1 MAVPAGVR
9 APSRSAFVARWTPVA
24 SMWLVSLISYI
35 DRNTLALLAPTI
47 LQETGLTG
55 EQYGLIIAGFSVAY
69 TIGNPLWGR
78 ILDRIGLRR
87 GMAAAVS
94 MWTAASASHAL
105 ASGFGGF
112 AAARAAL
119 GFGEGATFPGGLRT
133 VTQTLPP
140 GARGRGIAV
149 AYSGGSLGAIV
160 TPLIVTPVFLAW
172 GWRGAFIFTGAVG
185 VAWLILWGFISRRPD
200 VRAVPGREEAAAA
213 GGAAPRLADPRLWSF
228 MCAYALGALPIGFV
242 LYGAAI
248 YLAQALQQSQA
259 VIGTVLWI
267 PPVGWELGYFFWG
280 WLADRGKPLGSL
292 MAAAAVLCLPL
303 AALPWAA
310 SLAVFMT
317 GLFVVMFG
325 ASGFIV
331 LSMAYGTRVF
341 SSAHSS
347 LVAGVG
353 AGSWSAAVAV
363 FMPVLGRLFDLHR
376 YEEAFFIAAGFPAVG
391 LLSWHL
397 LDRPPRRPTGAGVPL
412 L

>member
-1 MAVPAGVR
+1 
-9 APSRSAFVARWTPVA
+9 
-24 SMWLVSLISYI
+24 MWLVSPISYI

-47 LQETGLTG
+47 LHETGLSG
-55 EQYGLIIAGFSVAY
+55 EQYGYIIAGFSVAY

-87 GMAAAVS
+87 GMTAAVS

-140 GARGRGIAV
+140 HARGRGIAV

-160 TPLIVTPVFLAW
+160 TPLIITPVFLAW
-172 GWRGAFIFTGAVG
+172 GWRGAFLFTGAIG
-185 VAWLILWGFISRRPD
+185 VAWLTVWAFVSRRPD
-200 VRAVPGREEAAAA
+200 VRTVPSRAEAAS

-248 YLAQALQQSQA
+248 YLAQALHQSQA
-259 VIGTVLWI
+259 VIGKVLWI

-280 WLADRGKPLGSL
+280 WLADRGKPLGAL
-292 MAAAAVLCLPL
+292 MAAAAALCLPL
-303 AALPWAA
+303 AALPWAG
-310 SLAVFMT
+310 SLAPFMA

-341 SSAHSS
+341 STAHSS

-353 AGSWSAAVAV
+353 AGAWSAAVAV

-376 YEEAFFIAAGFPAVG
+376 YSTAFVAAAAFPLAG
-391 LLSWHL
+391 LLAWRL
-397 LDRPPRRPTGAGVPL
+397 LDRPPRRPSGSGVPL